1 MIKKQLKDF
10 IYCLAC
16 GLCGGAFF
24 GILCGFYDYQGAI
37 YFNYQGARNMFLI
50 FFIAIFCACLI
61 EKIKTYNNK

>member
-10 IYCLAC
+10 IYCIAC
-16 GLCGGAFF
+16 GLCGGAFL
-24 GILCGFYDYQGAI
+24 GILCGFYSYKGAIYFDYQGACNVFI
-37 YFNYQGARNMFLI
+37 I